1 MDEHQAE
8 VVAAIPE
15 ASNVTVEPPPLPAAE
30 DLEYRQVD
38 YTPRELN
45 VPLTIE
51 YLQAQRSEMA
61 MRIELIEQ
69 TLGFV
74 TSSADLAIR
83 VARIEAFLGIK

>member
-8 VVAAIPE
+8 VVAALPE
-15 ASNVTVEPPPLPAAE
+15 LSSVTVEPPPLPAAE
-30 DLEYRQVD
+30 LL
-38 YTPRELN
+38 LN

-51 YLQAQRSEMA
+51 YLQAQRSELA
-61 MRIELIEQ
+61 ARIVLIEE

-74 TSSADLAIR
+74 ASATDLAIR